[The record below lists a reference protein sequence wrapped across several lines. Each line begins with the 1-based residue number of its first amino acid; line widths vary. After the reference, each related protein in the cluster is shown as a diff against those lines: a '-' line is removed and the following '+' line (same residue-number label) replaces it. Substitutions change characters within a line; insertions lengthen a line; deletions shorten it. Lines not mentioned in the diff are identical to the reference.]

1 MVIEQASPRFDTS
14 HGATPADTVV
24 AGFTQFGLAGLT
36 AVDYLADQLQ
46 VTECG
51 HVTAT
56 GLPPITPFDEGTPR
70 HHTRLFGG
78 ETSPIGLLVGE
89 LFVPMGAAPA
99 FGEAVLEWFDQG
111 GVDEVM
117 ILSGVPVSHGPDQH
131 DTFYVATDDFQS
143 SRLSASDIP
152 PMGSGFLDGVNG
164 ALVERGIDSDLAV
177 GVLVT
182 PVHAQTPDVEAALRL
197 LSTTIDLYDLSVD
210 VGPLETFAAE
220 VAQHY
225 ADLQRRMENTHSEES
240 LPEDRMYM

>member
-1 MVIEQASPRFDTS
+1 MDLEQTTLRFDTT
-14 HGATPADTVV
+14 HGALHADTVV

-36 AVDYLADQLQ
+36 AVDYLADQLP

-56 GLPPITPFDEGTPR
+56 GLPPITPFDDGTPR

-78 ETSPIGLLVGE
+78 ESAPVGLLVGE
-89 LFVPMGAAPA
+89 LFIPMGAAPA
-99 FGEAVLEWFDQG
+99 FGEAVLRWFNQA
-111 GVDEVM
+111 GVDEVL
-117 ILSGVPVSHGPDQH
+117 ILSGVPIPHGPDHH
-131 DTFYVATDDFQS
+131 DTFYVATEDFQS
-143 SRLSASDIP
+143 GRLSASDIP
-152 PMGSGFLDGVNG
+152 PMGSGFMDGVNG
-164 ALVERGIDSDLAV
+164 ALVERGIDSDLSV

-197 LSTTIDLYDLSVD
+197 LSATIDLYDLSVD
-210 VGPLETFAAE
+210 VGPLEAFAAE

-225 ADLQRRMENTHSEES
+225 ADLQRRMEESHAEES